1 MSFVFEQLPLA
12 VQLRDDATFDNYFVA
27 DNGLLLSQLR
37 QQLADGERYLYLFGA
52 AGSGCSHLL
61 QAACHQADQLG
72 VTSVYIPLSELV
84 DYPPEQLFEGLEN
97 LSLVCIDDIQQVLGD
112 EHWEQQLFHL
122 FNRLV
127 DADVKLLIAANCAVR
142 ELPIELADLASR
154 LSWGAVHH
162 IKPLNDEQR
171 IEALQF
177 RASRRGLEL
186 NNEVAQFIYHRCQ
199 RDTEALLNVLETL
212 DRESLKER
220 RRLTIPFIK
229 TTMAW

>member
-1 MSFVFEQLPLA
+1 MSFLFEQLPLA

-27 DNGLLLSQLR
+27 DNGLLLAQLR
-37 QQLADGERYLYLFGA
+37 QQLIDGERYLYLFGT

-72 VTSVYIPLSELV
+72 LTSVYIPLSELV

-97 LSLVCIDDIQQVLGD
+97 LSLVCIDDVQHVIGD
-112 EHWEQQLFHL
+112 AHWEQQLFHL

-127 DADVKLLIAANCAVR
+127 DAEVKLLIAANCAVR
-142 ELPIELADLASR
+142 ELPIDLPDLASR

-171 IEALQF
+171 IDALQF

-186 NNEVAQFIYHRCQ
+186 SNEVAQFIYHRCQ

-212 DRESLKER
+212 DRESLKEQ

-229 TTMAW
+229 TIMAW